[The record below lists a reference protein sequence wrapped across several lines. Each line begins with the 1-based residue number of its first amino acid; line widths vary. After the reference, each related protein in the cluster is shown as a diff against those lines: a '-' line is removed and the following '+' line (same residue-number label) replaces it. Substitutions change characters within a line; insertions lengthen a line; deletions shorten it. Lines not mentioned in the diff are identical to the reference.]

1 MSAPSL
7 TVVFSSDALGGS
19 ELFNIEFL
27 RVARER
33 GVAIH
38 AVVPGDGP
46 LHEALAPLAETIEVV
61 PIPGSLTAMS
71 RFEPRIKLGDLPR
84 RFLGLGTYLAR
95 LGRSIASLPGAVCSL
110 GFRSQLAVAG
120 ILLPP
125 RPMLWVVHEVV
136 PPGAPAQLWRAA
148 SHRAARIVTLSNA
161 AASQRALR
169 GRGAVVLGAYF
180 DLSRYARIEPTERIR
195 TIGLVGDLVELKN
208 HLGAI
213 RLAKRLRACGKDV
226 SLLLVGRDVS
236 GNVPRSA
243 EYAKRVRAEVALA
256 KPGVQLVSSSPEAM
270 PDVMGRIDVLLQL
283 STVPESFGRVC
294 VEAMAAGRPVIA
306 YDHGGVSELV
316 DHGRTGFLCPA
327 GDADAVARALVALIE
342 DPRLCAEMARAAQV
356 NALERYSERPGRRST
371 VGDALADF
379 AIASR

>member
-1 MSAPSL
+1 M
-7 TVVFSSDALGGS
+7 
-19 ELFNIEFL
+19 
-27 RVARER
+27 
-33 GVAIH
+33 
-38 AVVPGDGP
+38 
-46 LHEALAPLAETIEVV
+46 
-61 PIPGSLTAMS
+61 
-71 RFEPRIKLGDLPR
+71 
-84 RFLGLGTYLAR
+84 
-95 LGRSIASLPGAVCSL
+95 
-110 GFRSQLAVAG
+110 
-120 ILLPP
+120 
-125 RPMLWVVHEVV
+125 
-136 PPGAPAQLWRAA
+136 
-148 SHRAARIVTLSNA
+148 
-161 AASQRALR
+161 
-169 GRGAVVLGAYF
+169 LGAYF

-213 RLAKRLRACGKDV
+213 QLAKRLRTCGKDV